1 MYCFLATS
9 FTGFKFPATT
19 LNNVQ
24 QGVQT
29 DATCNIQQWWGLLAN
44 NFASLCTRRRMRT
57 QTEMSCHSKN
67 KLVLCENVVDDNLL
81 KTTRVQVAYCKI
93 IFYCDNDID
102 HATVAVR

>member
-1 MYCFLATS
+1 M
-9 FTGFKFPATT
+9 PA
-19 LNNVQ
+19 
-24 QGVQT
+24 
-29 DATCNIQQWWGLLAN
+29 
-44 NFASLCTRRRMRT
+44 
-57 QTEMSCHSKN
+57 QTEMSFHSKN